1 MIKSCGKIYCVLVM
15 VRFRVMF
22 LKFMI
27 VFRLEFIVVLLFVKI
42 SFCLKKELKFGVIFE
57 VFWIDSEVV

>member
-15 VRFRVMF
+15 VKFGVMF

-42 SFCLKKELKFGVIFE
+42 SFFFKKELKFGVIFE